1 MAFLRK
7 EGLRNHNVYHYPPST
22 YNSETSWP
30 ISTKFD
36 GGKMVLKIIVLSKKI
51 KNGDHVGK
59 RPLCSVLRE
68 EHEHSS
74 HTGLECPLGIQVQ
87 ETQSWKISFL
97 CFCCSCKDLFL
108 HRSLRVSPRSHAPSL

>member
-1 MAFLRK
+1 
-7 EGLRNHNVYHYPPST
+7 
-22 YNSETSWP
+22 
-30 ISTKFD
+30 
-36 GGKMVLKIIVLSKKI
+36 MVLKIIVLSKKI